1 MFVKECSL
9 RDFRSYEQV
18 TVSFPAGVSA
28 LIGSNGQG
36 KTNLVEAIAY
46 VATLGSHRVATDA
59 PLIRRGATSAAIKV
73 VASHDERDIELQVE
87 IDAQRP
93 NRAFLNRSPLKRP
106 RDLLGYLNV
115 VVFAPED
122 LSLVKGDP
130 SDRRHFLDQTLIA
143 RSPRLAGV
151 RSDLDRVLKQR
162 NALLKTAQHAARRS
176 ASDVMHTLDAW
187 DAQFARLSAQLVLQR
202 RALVDDLLPHAVDH
216 YALVSDDR
224 GPFAMQY
231 ECSLPEQPVGV
242 DEAEWEQAYL
252 DALAARRHDEI
263 ERGITLVGP
272 QRDELA
278 LSVRDLPVK
287 GYASHGES
295 WSAAL
300 TLRLAAFE
308 LLRLD
313 RAGGDPVLILDDVF
327 AELDARRRR
336 RLAEFAH
343 RAEQTI
349 VTAAVADDV
358 PEQLAGAHF
367 DVSGGTVTRVR

>member
-9 RDFRSYEQV
+9 RDFRSYAQV
-18 TVSFPAGVSA
+18 TVSFPAGVST

-46 VATLGSHRVATDA
+46 AATLGSHRVATDA
-59 PLIRRGATSAAIKV
+59 PLIRRGASSAAIKV
-73 VASHDERDIELQVE
+73 VVSHGERDIELQVE
-87 IDAQRP
+87 IDSQKA

-122 LSLVKGDP
+122 LALVKGDP

-143 RSPRLAGV
+143 RSPRLAAT

-176 ASDVMHTLDAW
+176 TADVMHTLDAW

-202 RALVDDLLPHAVDH
+202 LDLIDALLPHAQRH
-216 YALVSDDR
+216 YTMVSDDR
-224 GPFAMQY
+224 GPFDMEY
-231 ECSLPEQPVGV
+231 SCSLPTPPEER
-242 DEAEWEQAYL
+242 DEAAWEAAYL
-252 DALAARRHDEI
+252 AALAERRHDEI
-263 ERGITLVGP
+263 DRGITLVGP
-272 QRDELA
+272 HRDELA
-278 LSVRDLPVK
+278 LSVRELPVK

-308 LLRLD
+308 LLRQD
-313 RAGGDPVLILDDVF
+313 RPGGDPVLILDDVF

-343 RAEQTI
+343 EAEQTL
-349 VTAAVADDV
+349 VTAAVREDV
-358 PEQLAGAHF
+358 PEQLRGASFEVAAGG
-367 DVSGGTVTRVR
+367 VVRVE

>member
-1 MFVKECSL
+1 MYVKELSL

-18 TVSFPAGVSA
+18 TVAFPAGVSA

-36 KTNLVEAIAY
+36 KTNLIEAIAY
-46 VATLGSHRVATDA
+46 IATLGSHRVATDA
-59 PLIRRGATSAAIKV
+59 PLIRRGANSAAVRV
-73 VASHDERDIELQVE
+73 VASHAERDIELQVE

-93 NRAFLNRSPLKRP
+93 NRASFNRSPLKRP

-122 LSLVKGDP
+122 LALVKGDP
-130 SDRRHFLDQTLIA
+130 SDRRHFMDQTLIA
-143 RSPRLAGV
+143 LAPRLAGT

-202 RALVDDLLPHAVDH
+202 LGLIDALLPHAQAH
-216 YALVSDDR
+216 YAMVSDDR
-224 GPFAMQY
+224 GPFDMRY
-231 ECSLPEQPVGV
+231 ECSLPEQPAAR

-252 DALAARRHDEI
+252 AAFAQRRSDEI
-263 ERGITLVGP
+263 DRGITLVGP

-278 LSVRDLPVK
+278 ISVRDLPVK
-287 GYASHGES
+287 GYASHGEA

-308 LLRLD
+308 LLRHD
-313 RAGGDPVLILDDVF
+313 RPGGDPILILDDVF
-327 AELDARRRR
+327 AELDSRRRQ

-349 VTAAVADDV
+349 ITAAVVDDV
-358 PEQLAGAHF
+358 PEVLRGAQF
-367 DVSGGTVTRVR
+367 QVGNGEVQRVF

>member
-231 ECSLPEQPVGV
+231 ECSLPEQPAGV

-278 LSVRDLPVK
+278 ISVRELPVK

-308 LLRLD
+308 LLRQD
-313 RAGGDPVLILDDVF
+313 RAGGDPILILDDVF

-367 DVSGGTVTRVR
+367 DVGGGTVTRVR

>member
-1 MFVKECSL
+1 MYVKELAL
-9 RDFRSYEQV
+9 RDFRSYEH
-18 TVSFPAGVSA
+18 VSVAFPAGVSA
-28 LIGSNGQG
+28 LVGSNGQG
-36 KTNLVEAIAY
+36 KTNLVEAAAYIAS
-46 VATLGSHRVATDA
+46 LGSHRVATDA
-59 PLIRRGATSAAIKV
+59 PLIRRGASSAVVRA
-73 VASHDERDIELQVE
+73 VASHAERDIELQVE

-93 NRAFLNRSPLKRP
+93 NKALLNRSPLKRP

-122 LSLVKGDP
+122 LALVKGDP

-143 RSPRLAGV
+143 LSPRLAGT

-202 RALVDDLLPHAVDH
+202 LHLIDELSPHAADH
-216 YALVSDDR
+216 YTMVSDDR

-231 ECSLPEQPVGV
+231 ECSLPEQPASR
-242 DEAEWEQAYL
+242 DEADWEQAYL
-252 DALAARRHDEI
+252 AALLDRRSDEI

-272 QRDELA
+272 HRDELA

-308 LLRLD
+308 LLRRD
-313 RAGGDPVLILDDVF
+313 RAGGDPILILDDVF
-327 AELDARRRR
+327 AELDARRRE

-349 VTAAVADDV
+349 ITAAVVEDV
-358 PEQLAGAHF
+358 PAVLRGAQF
-367 DVSGGTVTRVR
+367 QVSGGEVRRVE

>member
-1 MFVKECSL
+1 MYVKELSL

-18 TVSFPAGVSA
+18 TVALPAGVSA

-36 KTNLVEAIAY
+36 KTNLIEAIAY

-59 PLIRRGATSAAIKV
+59 PLIRRGATSAAVRV
-73 VASHDERDIELQVE
+73 VATHAERDIELQVE

-93 NRAFLNRSPLKRP
+93 NKASFNRSPLKRP

-130 SDRRHFLDQTLIA
+130 SDRRHFLDQTLVA
-143 RSPRLAGV
+143 LSPRMAAT

-202 RALVDDLLPHAVDH
+202 ISLIDALLPHAQAH
-216 YALVSDDR
+216 YTMVSDDR
-224 GPFAMQY
+224 GPFAMRY
-231 ECSLPEQPVGV
+231 ECSLPEQPADR
-242 DEAEWEQAYL
+242 DEAVWEQAYL
-252 DALAARRHDEI
+252 AAFAQRRSDEI

-278 LSVRDLPVK
+278 ISVRDLPVK

-308 LLRLD
+308 LLRHD
-313 RAGGDPVLILDDVF
+313 RPGGDPVLILDDVF
-327 AELDARRRR
+327 AELDARRRE

-349 VTAAVADDV
+349 ITAAVADDV
-358 PEQLAGAHF
+358 PEVLRGAQFQVGNGEVH
-367 DVSGGTVTRVR
+367 RVY

>member
-1 MFVKECSL
+1 MFVKELSL

-18 TVSFPAGVSA
+18 SVAFPAGVSA
-28 LIGSNGQG
+28 LVGSNGQG
-36 KTNLVEAIAY
+36 KTNLIEALGYI
-46 VATLGSHRVATDA
+46 ATLGSHRVATDA
-59 PLIRRGATSAAIKV
+59 PLIRRGNTSAAVRV
-73 VASHDERDIELQVE
+73 VVSHDERDIELQ
-87 IDAQRP
+87 IDLDAQRP
-93 NRAFLNRSPLKRP
+93 NKAMLNRSPLKRP

-122 LSLVKGDP
+122 LALVKGDP

-143 RSPRLAGV
+143 LAPRLAGV

-187 DAQFARLSAQLVLQR
+187 DAQFARLSSQLVLQR
-202 RALVDDLLPHAVDH
+202 LALIDALLPHAGAH
-216 YALVSDDR
+216 YAMVSDDR
-224 GPFAMQY
+224 GPFTMQY
-231 ECSLPEQPVGV
+231 ECSLPEAPVEREESV
-242 DEAEWEQAYL
+242 WEQAYL
-252 DALAARRHDEI
+252 QAFADRRNDEI

-278 LSVRDLPVK
+278 LSVRELPVK

-308 LLRLD
+308 LLRHD
-313 RAGGDPVLILDDVF
+313 RPGGDPVLILDDVF
-327 AELDARRRR
+327 AELDSRRRE

-343 RAEQTI
+343 QAQQTI
-349 VTAAVADDV
+349 ITAAVADDV
-358 PEQLAGAHF
+358 PAILAGAQF
-367 DVSGGTVTRVR
+367 SVGNGEVQRVR

>member
-1 MFVKECSL
+1 MFVKELSL
-9 RDFRSYEQV
+9 RDFRSYEQTSV
-18 TVSFPAGVSA
+18 AFPAGVSA

-36 KTNLVEAIAY
+36 KTNLVEAMGY

-59 PLIRRGATSAAIKV
+59 PLIRRGAASAAIRV
-73 VASHDERDIELQVE
+73 VASHGERDIELQIE
-87 IDAQRP
+87 IDSQKA
-93 NRAFLNRSPLKRP
+93 NRASLNRSPLKRP

-122 LSLVKGDP
+122 LALVKGDP
-130 SDRRHFLDQTLIA
+130 SDRRHYLDQTLIA
-143 RSPRLAGV
+143 LAPRMAGV

-202 RALVDDLLPHAVDH
+202 LALLDALLPHAQAH
-216 YALVSDDR
+216 YTMVSDDR
-224 GPFAMQY
+224 GPYFMQY
-231 ECSLPEQPVGV
+231 ECSLPEPP
-242 DEAEWEQAYL
+242 AERNESAWEQAYL
-252 DALAARRHDEI
+252 DALAARRADEI

-278 LSVRDLPVK
+278 ISVRELPVK

-308 LLRLD
+308 LLRHD
-313 RAGGDPVLILDDVF
+313 RPGGDPVLVLDDVF
-327 AELDARRRR
+327 AELDSRRRE

-343 RAEQTI
+343 HAEQTI
-349 VTAAVADDV
+349 ITAAVADDV
-358 PEQLAGAHF
+358 PAVLAGAQF
-367 DVSGGTVTRVR
+367 QVGNGGVERVQ

>member
-1 MFVKECSL
+1 MHVKELSL

-18 TVSFPAGVSA
+18 TVAFPAGVST
-28 LIGSNGQG
+28 LLGSNGQG
-36 KTNLVEAIAY
+36 KTNLLEAIGY
-46 VATLGSHRVATDA
+46 VSSLSSHRVASDL
-59 PLIRRGATSAAIKV
+59 PLIRRGAESAV
-73 VASHDERDIELQVE
+73 VRVTASHEGRDLELQIEL
-87 IDAQRP
+87 AAKRA
-93 NRAFLNRSPLKRP
+93 NRASLNRSPLQRP

-122 LSLVKGDP
+122 LALVKGDP
-130 SDRRHFLDQTLIA
+130 SERRHFLDQTLIA
-143 RSPRLAGV
+143 LAPRFSAT

-176 ASDVMHTLDAW
+176 TSDVMHTLDAW

-202 RALVDDLLPHAVDH
+202 LRLIDALMPYAESH
-216 YALVSDDR
+216 YRMVSDDR
-224 GPFAMQY
+224 GPFTMAY
-231 ECSLPEQPVGV
+231 ECSLPERPEEQ
-242 DEAEWEQAYL
+242 DEAVWEQAYL
-252 DALAARRHDEI
+252 AALATRRSDEI

-278 LSVRDLPVK
+278 ISVRDLPVK

-300 TLRLAAFE
+300 TLRLASFE
-308 LLRLD
+308 LLRHD
-313 RAGGDPVLILDDVF
+313 RPGGDPVLLLDDVF
-327 AELDARRRR
+327 AELDTRRRE

-358 PEQLAGAHF
+358 PSLLHGIRYEVANGEVL
-367 DVSGGTVTRVR
+367 RVR

>member
-1 MFVKECSL
+1 MFVKELSL

-18 TVSFPAGVSA
+18 SVAFPAGVSA

-46 VATLGSHRVATDA
+46 VATLGSHRVATDV
-59 PLIRRGATSAAIKV
+59 PLIRRGASSATVRV
-73 VASHDERDIELQVE
+73 VASHASRDIELQVE

-93 NRAFLNRSPLKRP
+93 NKATFNRSPLKRP

-130 SDRRHFLDQTLIA
+130 SARRHFLDQTLVA
-143 RSPRLAGV
+143 LSPRLAAT

-187 DAQFARLSAQLVLQR
+187 DAQFARLSAQLALQR
-202 RALVDDLLPHAVDH
+202 LALIDSLLPHTQAH
-216 YALVSDDR
+216 YSTVSDDR
-224 GPFAMQY
+224 GPFSMQY
-231 ECSLPEQPVGV
+231 ECSLPEQPQAR

-252 DALAARRHDEI
+252 SALAQRRGDEI
-263 ERGITLVGP
+263 DRGMTLVGP
-272 QRDELA
+272 HRDELA
-278 LSVRDLPVK
+278 ISVRDLPVK
-287 GYASHGES
+287 GYASHGEA

-308 LLRLD
+308 LLRHD
-313 RAGGDPVLILDDVF
+313 RPGGDPVLILDDVF
-327 AELDARRRR
+327 AELDARRRE

-343 RAEQTI
+343 DAEQTI

-358 PEQLAGAHF
+358 PEVLQGALYQVG
-367 DVSGGTVTRVR
+367 DGGVHRVR